1 MARSTFEG
9 PILSGDNRLPP
20 FRNVGYTDLAQSVVL
35 DFTNTAN
42 NTANYS
48 GTSGQYVTS
57 SVVPNQNVPVYQP
70 SATVYPP
77 VVQTVTAD
85 TTSVL
90 YRGAVFYVPFGS
102 KINDILVDVQALQTL
117 TTGTVTGMEVLV
129 HNNFLATGGTARYLT
144 LGTSGTTFTAGRQN
158 LTSQYSAT
166 QLNNLLSTPG
176 DITDPPGAVPGG
188 GQGTSPF
195 AALCSQVVVNV
206 VTTVAGANAAV
217 PFTAGRYII
226 TLRYTQLD
234 PAIGNTT
241 TYPFGNFT

>member
-35 DFTNTAN
+35 DFTNTTN
-42 NTANYS
+42 GTANYS
-48 GTSGQYVTS
+48 GSSGQYVTS
-57 SVVPNQNVPVYQP
+57 SIIPNQNVTVYQP

-77 VVQTVTAD
+77 VAQTVTVD
-85 TTSVL
+85 TATVL
-90 YRGAVFYVPFGS
+90 YRGAVFYVPYLS

-129 HNNFLATGGTARYLT
+129 HNNFLASGGTARYLT

-166 QLNNLLSTPG
+166 QLNNMLATTG
-176 DITDPPGAVPGG
+176 DITDPPGFAAGG
-188 GQGTSPF
+188 GQGTSPYSN
-195 AALCSQVVVNV
+195 LVSQVVVNV
-206 VTTVAGANAAV
+206 ATTVAGANGAV

-226 TLRYTQLD
+226 TLRYTQID

-241 TYPFGNFT
+241 TYPYGNFT

>member
-70 SATVYPP
+70 SATVFPP

-85 TTSVL
+85 TVSVL

-144 LGTSGTTFTAGRQN
+144 LGTSATVFTAGRQN
-158 LTSQYSAT
+158 LTTQYSAT

-176 DITDPPGAVPGG
+176 DITDPPGAVPGS
-188 GQGTSPF
+188 GQGTHPF
-195 AALCSQVVVNV
+195 ASLCSQVVVNV
-206 VTTVAGANAAV
+206 VTTVSAANAAV
-217 PFTAGRYII
+217 PFTAGRYIV

-234 PAIGNTT
+234 PVIGNTT